1 VKHLIS
7 IADLSR
13 EEIIGLMDEADR
25 FREALDGR
33 EMKKLPTLRGRTVFT
48 LFYENS
54 TRTRSSFETAG
65 KWMSADVINV
75 SASSS
80 SVKKGESLKDTA
92 STLRAVGADA
102 IIMRHPSSGAPNL
115 LREWVPGA
123 SIINAGDGSHQHPT
137 QALLDTVTMRQRIG
151 DVAGKK
157 VLIVGDILHSRVA
170 RSNVDLLSTLGAE
183 VVLVAPP
190 TLLPTGVEHWP
201 CRVAYDFDAEL
212 ESAET
217 PSVVMMLR
225 VQAERMNGG
234 FFPSH
239 REYAA
244 LYGLSKDRAEKLDSG
259 TLIMHPGPMLRG
271 MEINFDVADRPNTVV
286 LDQVTN
292 GVYTRMAVL
301 FTLLAGSGDPVSLEE
316 GATK

>member
-1 VKHLIS
+1 MKHLID

-13 EEIIGLMDEADR
+13 DEIVGLMDEADR

-33 EMKKLPTLRGRTVFT
+33 EIKKLPTLRGRTVMT

-65 KWMSADVINV
+65 KWMSADVINI

-92 STLRAVGADA
+92 ATLASVGADA
-102 IIMRHPSSGAPNL
+102 IIMRHPASGAAQL
-115 LREWVPGA
+115 LRSWLPET
-123 SIINAGDGSHQHPT
+123 SIINAGDGQHQHPT
-137 QALLDTVTMRQRIG
+137 QALLDAVTMRQHIG
-151 DVAGKK
+151 DVAGKT

-170 RSNVDLLSTLGAE
+170 RSNVDLLHTLGAN

-190 TLLPTGVEHWP
+190 TLLPAGVEFWP
-201 CRVAYDFDAEL
+201 ARVAYDFDAEI
-212 ESAET
+212 ENAD
-217 PSVVMMLR
+217 VVMMLR
-225 VQAERMNGG
+225 VQAERMQGG

-244 LYGLSKDRAEKLDSG
+244 LYGLSKGRAERMKDSA
-259 TLIMHPGPMLRG
+259 LIMHPGPMLRG
-271 MEINFDVADRPNTVV
+271 MEINFDVADRDNAVV
-286 LDQVTN
+286 LGQVSN

-301 FTLLAGSGDPVSLEE
+301 FTLLAGSGERPATEE

>member
-1 VKHLIS
+1 MKHLID

-13 EEIIGLMDEADR
+13 GEILGLMDEADR
-25 FREALDGR
+25 FREALEGR
-33 EMKKLPTLRGRTVFT
+33 EIKKLPTLRGRTIFT

-92 STLRAVGADA
+92 ATLQAVGADA
-102 IIMRHPSSGAPNL
+102 IIMRHPASGAASL
-115 LREWVPGA
+115 LTQWLPET
-123 SIINAGDGSHQHPT
+123 SIINAGDGQHQHPT
-137 QALLDTVTMRQRIG
+137 QALLDAVTMREHIG

-170 RSNVDLLSTLGAE
+170 RSNVDLLSALGAE

-201 CRVAYDFDAEL
+201 ARVAFDFDAEL
-212 ESAET
+212 GDQ
-217 PSVVMMLR
+217 PDVVMMLR
-225 VQAERMNGG
+225 VQAERMHGG

-239 REYAA
+239 REYAS
-244 LYGLSKDRAEKLDSG
+244 LYGLSKDRADRLGDNA
-259 TLIMHPGPMLRG
+259 LIMHPGPMLRG
-271 MEINFDVADRPNTVV
+271 MEISFDVADRDNAVV
-286 LDQVTN
+286 LGQVSN

-301 FTLLAGSGDPVSLEE
+301 FTLLAGEE
-316 GATK
+316 TA

>member
-1 VKHLIS
+1 MKHLIS

-33 EMKKLPTLRGRTVFT
+33 EMKKLPTLRGRTIFT

-92 STLRAVGADA
+92 ATLKAVGADA

-123 SIINAGDGSHQHPT
+123 AIINAGDGSHQHPT
-137 QALLDTVTMRQRIG
+137 QALLDAVTMRQHIG

-190 TLLPTGVEHWP
+190 TLLPTGVENWP

-212 ESAET
+212 ASSDKPA
-217 PSVVMMLR
+217 VVMMLR

-239 REYAA
+239 REYAT
-244 LYGLSKDRAEKLDSG
+244 LYGLSQDRADKIGDD

-271 MEINFDVADRPNTVV
+271 MEINFNVADRDNTVV

-292 GVYTRMAVL
+292 GVYTRMAAL
-301 FTLLAGSGDPVSLEE
+301 FTLLASGDDALEGKE
-316 GATK
+316 

>member
-1 VKHLIS
+1 MKHLID

-13 EEIIGLMDEADR
+13 DEIVGLMDEADR

-33 EMKKLPTLRGRTVFT
+33 EIKKLPTLRGRTVMT

-65 KWMSADVINV
+65 KWMSADVINI

-92 STLRAVGADA
+92 ATLASVGADA
-102 IIMRHPSSGAPNL
+102 IIMRHPASGAAQL
-115 LREWVPGA
+115 LRTWLPET
-123 SIINAGDGSHQHPT
+123 SIINAGDGQHQHPT
-137 QALLDTVTMRQRIG
+137 QALLDAVTIRQHIG
-151 DVAGKK
+151 DVAGKT

-170 RSNVDLLSTLGAE
+170 RSNVDLLHTLGAN

-190 TLLPTGVEHWP
+190 TLLPTGVEFWP
-201 CRVAYDFDAEL
+201 ARVAYDFDAEI
-212 ESAET
+212 ENAD
-217 PSVVMMLR
+217 VVMMLR
-225 VQAERMNGG
+225 VQAERMQGG

-239 REYAA
+239 REYAT
-244 LYGLSKDRAEKLDSG
+244 LYGLSKARADRMKDSA
-259 TLIMHPGPMLRG
+259 LIMHPGPMLRG
-271 MEINFDVADRPNTVV
+271 MEINFDVADRDNAVV
-286 LDQVTN
+286 LGQVSN

-301 FTLLAGSGDPVSLEE
+301 FTLLAGSGDRPATEE

>member
-1 VKHLIS
+1 MKHLID

-13 EEIIGLMDEADR
+13 EEIVGLMDEADR

-33 EMKKLPTLRGRTVFT
+33 EIKKLPTLRGRTVMT

-65 KWMSADVINV
+65 KWMSADVINL

-92 STLRAVGADA
+92 ATLEAIGADA
-102 IIMRHPSSGAPNL
+102 IIMRHPASGASQL
-115 LREWVPGA
+115 LRTWLPET
-123 SIINAGDGSHQHPT
+123 SIINAGDGQHQHPT
-137 QALLDTVTMRQRIG
+137 QALLDAVTMRQHIG
-151 DVAGKK
+151 DVAGKT

-170 RSNVDLLSTLGAE
+170 RSNVDLLHTLGAQ

-190 TLLPTGVEHWP
+190 TLLPTGVQYWP
-201 CRVAYDFDAEL
+201 ARVSHDFDAEV
-212 ESAET
+212 EQAD
-217 PSVVMMLR
+217 VVMMLR
-225 VQAERMNGG
+225 VQAERMHGG

-239 REYAA
+239 REYAT
-244 LYGLSKDRAEKLDSG
+244 LYGLSKDRANRMKDSA
-259 TLIMHPGPMLRG
+259 LIMHPGPMLRG
-271 MEINFDVADRPNTVV
+271 MEINFDVADRDNAVV
-286 LDQVTN
+286 LGQVSN

-301 FTLLAGSGDPVSLEE
+301 FTLLASSGEQGGNEE
-316 GATK
+316 GASK

>member
-1 VKHLIS
+1 MKHLID

-13 EEIIGLMDEADR
+13 EEIIELMDEADR

-33 EMKKLPTLRGRTVFT
+33 EIKKLPTLRGRTVMT

-65 KWMSADVINV
+65 KWMSADVINL

-92 STLRAVGADA
+92 ATLEAVGADA
-102 IIMRHPSSGAPNL
+102 IIMRHPASGAAQLLTKWLPNT
-115 LREWVPGA
+115 
-123 SIINAGDGSHQHPT
+123 SIVNAGDGQHQHPT
-137 QALLDTVTMRQRIG
+137 QALLDAVTMRQHIG
-151 DVAGKK
+151 DVAGKR

-170 RSNVDLLSTLGAE
+170 RSNVDLLRILGAE

-190 TLLPTGVEHWP
+190 TLLPAGVEFWP
-201 CRVAYDFDAEL
+201 ARVSYDFDAEI
-212 ESAET
+212 EQAD
-217 PSVVMMLR
+217 VVMMLR

-239 REYAA
+239 REYAT
-244 LYGLSKDRAEKLDSG
+244 LYGLSVDRANRMKDSA
-259 TLIMHPGPMLRG
+259 LIMHPGPMLRG
-271 MEINFDVADRPNTVV
+271 MEINYEVADRDNAVV
-286 LDQVTN
+286 LGQVSN

-301 FTLLAGSGDPVSLEE
+301 FTLLAGTGDEE
-316 GATK
+316 GAVK

>member
-1 VKHLIS
+1 MKHLID

-13 EEIIGLMDEADR
+13 GEIVGLMDEADR

-33 EMKKLPTLRGRTVFT
+33 EIKKLPTLRGRTVMT

-65 KWMSADVINV
+65 KWMSADVINI

-92 STLRAVGADA
+92 ATLASVGADA
-102 IIMRHPSSGAPNL
+102 IIMRHPASGAAQL
-115 LREWVPGA
+115 LRTWLPET
-123 SIINAGDGSHQHPT
+123 SIINAGDGQHQHPT
-137 QALLDTVTMRQRIG
+137 QALLDAVTMRQHIG
-151 DVAGKK
+151 DVAGKT

-170 RSNVDLLSTLGAE
+170 RSNVDLLHTLGAN

-190 TLLPTGVEHWP
+190 TLLPTGVEFWP
-201 CRVAYDFDAEL
+201 ARVAYDFDAEI
-212 ESAET
+212 ENAD
-217 PSVVMMLR
+217 VVMMLR
-225 VQAERMNGG
+225 VQAERMQGG

-239 REYAA
+239 REYAT
-244 LYGLSKDRAEKLDSG
+244 LYGLSKARADRMKDSA
-259 TLIMHPGPMLRG
+259 LIMHPGPMLRG
-271 MEINFDVADRPNTVV
+271 MEINFDVADRDNAVV
-286 LDQVTN
+286 LGQVSN

-301 FTLLAGSGDPVSLEE
+301 FTLLAGSGDRPANEE

>member
-1 VKHLIS
+1 MKHLID

-13 EEIIGLMDEADR
+13 DEIVGLMDEADR

-33 EMKKLPTLRGRTVFT
+33 EIKKLPTLRGRTVMT

-65 KWMSADVINV
+65 KWMSADVINI

-92 STLRAVGADA
+92 ATLASVGADA
-102 IIMRHPSSGAPNL
+102 IIMRHPASGAAQL
-115 LREWVPGA
+115 LRRWQPET
-123 SIINAGDGSHQHPT
+123 SIINAGDGQHQHPT
-137 QALLDTVTMRQRIG
+137 QALLDAVTMRQHIG
-151 DVAGKK
+151 DVAGKT

-170 RSNVDLLSTLGAE
+170 RSNVDLLHTLGAN

-190 TLLPTGVEHWP
+190 TLLPTGVEFWP
-201 CRVAYDFDAEL
+201 ARVAYDFDAEI
-212 ESAET
+212 ENAD
-217 PSVVMMLR
+217 VVMMLR
-225 VQAERMNGG
+225 VQAERMQGG

-239 REYAA
+239 REYAT
-244 LYGLSKDRAEKLDSG
+244 LYGLSKARADRMKDSA
-259 TLIMHPGPMLRG
+259 LIMHPGPMLRG
-271 MEINFDVADRPNTVV
+271 MEINFDVADRDNAVV
-286 LDQVTN
+286 LGQVSN

-301 FTLLAGSGDPVSLEE
+301 FTLLAGSDERPATEE

>member
-1 VKHLIS
+1 MKHLID
-7 IADLSR
+7 IADLTR
-13 EEIIGLMDEADR
+13 DEIVGLMDAADR

-33 EMKKLPTLRGRTVFT
+33 EIKKLPTLRGRTVMT

-65 KWMSADVINV
+65 KWMSADVINI

-92 STLRAVGADA
+92 ATLASVGADA
-102 IIMRHPSSGAPNL
+102 IIMRHPASGAAQL
-115 LREWVPGA
+115 LRTWLPET
-123 SIINAGDGSHQHPT
+123 SIINAGDGQHQHPT
-137 QALLDTVTMRQRIG
+137 QALLDAVTIRQHIG
-151 DVAGKK
+151 DVAGKT

-170 RSNVDLLSTLGAE
+170 RSNVDLLHTLGAN

-190 TLLPTGVEHWP
+190 TLLPTGVEFWP
-201 CRVAYDFDAEL
+201 ARVAYDFDAEI
-212 ESAET
+212 ENAD
-217 PSVVMMLR
+217 VVMMLR
-225 VQAERMNGG
+225 VQAERMQGG

-239 REYAA
+239 REYAT
-244 LYGLSKDRAEKLDSG
+244 LYGLSKARADRMKDSA
-259 TLIMHPGPMLRG
+259 LIMHPGPMLRG
-271 MEINFDVADRPNTVV
+271 MEINFDVADRDNAVV
-286 LDQVTN
+286 LGQVSN

-301 FTLLAGSGDPVSLEE
+301 FTLLAGSDERPATEE

>member
-1 VKHLIS
+1 MKHLID

-13 EEIIGLMDEADR
+13 EEIVGLMDEADR

-33 EMKKLPTLRGRTVFT
+33 EIKKLPTLRGRTVMT

-65 KWMSADVINV
+65 KWMSADVINL

-92 STLRAVGADA
+92 ATLEAIGADA
-102 IIMRHPSSGAPNL
+102 IIMRHPASGASQL
-115 LREWVPGA
+115 LRTWLPET
-123 SIINAGDGSHQHPT
+123 SIINAGDGQHQHPT
-137 QALLDTVTMRQRIG
+137 QALLDAVTMRQHIG
-151 DVAGKK
+151 DVAGKT

-170 RSNVDLLSTLGAE
+170 RSNVDLLHTLGAE

-190 TLLPTGVEHWP
+190 TLLPTGVQYWP
-201 CRVAYDFDAEL
+201 ARVSHDFDAEV
-212 ESAET
+212 EQAD
-217 PSVVMMLR
+217 VVMMLR
-225 VQAERMNGG
+225 VQAERMHGG

-239 REYAA
+239 REYAT
-244 LYGLSKDRAEKLDSG
+244 LYGLSKDRANRMKDSA
-259 TLIMHPGPMLRG
+259 LIMHPGPMLRG
-271 MEINFDVADRPNTVV
+271 MEINFDVADRDNTVV
-286 LDQVTN
+286 LGQVSN

-301 FTLLAGSGDPVSLEE
+301 FTLLASSGEQGGNEE

>member
-1 VKHLIS
+1 MKHLID
-7 IADLSR
+7 IADLSCD
-13 EEIIGLMDEADR
+13 EIVGLMDEADR

-33 EMKKLPTLRGRTVFT
+33 EIKKLPTLRGRTVMT

-65 KWMSADVINV
+65 KWMSADVINI

-92 STLRAVGADA
+92 ATLASVGADA
-102 IIMRHPSSGAPNL
+102 IIMRHPASGAAQL
-115 LREWVPGA
+115 LRTWLPET
-123 SIINAGDGSHQHPT
+123 SIINAGDGQHQHPT
-137 QALLDTVTMRQRIG
+137 QALLDAVTMRQHIG
-151 DVAGKK
+151 DVAGKT

-170 RSNVDLLSTLGAE
+170 RSNVDLLHTLGAN

-190 TLLPTGVEHWP
+190 TLLPTGVEFWP
-201 CRVAYDFDAEL
+201 ARVAYDFDAEI
-212 ESAET
+212 ENAD
-217 PSVVMMLR
+217 VVMMLR
-225 VQAERMNGG
+225 VQAERMQGG

-239 REYAA
+239 REYAT
-244 LYGLSKDRAEKLDSG
+244 LYGLSKARADRMNDSA
-259 TLIMHPGPMLRG
+259 LIMHPGPMLRG
-271 MEINFDVADRPNTVV
+271 MEINFDVADRDNAVV
-286 LDQVTN
+286 LGQVSN

-301 FTLLAGSGDPVSLEE
+301 FTLLAGSGDRPATEE

>member
-1 VKHLIS
+1 MKHLID

-13 EEIIGLMDEADR
+13 EEIVGLMDEADR

-33 EMKKLPTLRGRTVFT
+33 EIKKLPTLRGRTVMT

-65 KWMSADVINV
+65 KWMSADVINL

-92 STLRAVGADA
+92 ATLEAVGADA
-102 IIMRHPSSGAPNL
+102 IIMRHPASGAAQL
-115 LREWVPGA
+115 LRKWLPET
-123 SIINAGDGSHQHPT
+123 SIINAGDGQHQHPT
-137 QALLDTVTMRQRIG
+137 QALLDAVTMRQHIG
-151 DVAGKK
+151 DVTGKR

-170 RSNVDLLSTLGAE
+170 RSNVDLLNTLGAE

-190 TLLPTGVEHWP
+190 TLLPTGVEYWP
-201 CRVAYDFDAEL
+201 ARVAYDFDAEI
-212 ESAET
+212 EAAD
-217 PSVVMMLR
+217 VVMMLR

-239 REYAA
+239 REYAT
-244 LYGLSKDRAEKLDSG
+244 LYGLSVERADRMKSDALV
-259 TLIMHPGPMLRG
+259 MHPGPMLRG
-271 MEINFDVADRPNTVV
+271 MEINFDVADRDNTVV
-286 LDQVTN
+286 LGQVSN

-301 FTLLAGSGDPVSLEE
+301 FTLLAGAGDEE
-316 GATK
+316 GAIK

>member
-1 VKHLIS
+1 MKHLID

-13 EEIIGLMDEADR
+13 GEIVGLMDEADR

-33 EMKKLPTLRGRTVFT
+33 EIKKLPTLRGRTVMT

-65 KWMSADVINV
+65 KWMSADVINI

-92 STLRAVGADA
+92 ATLASVGADA
-102 IIMRHPSSGAPNL
+102 IIMRHPASGAAQL
-115 LREWVPGA
+115 LRTWLPET
-123 SIINAGDGSHQHPT
+123 SIINAGDGQHQHPT
-137 QALLDTVTMRQRIG
+137 QALLDAVTMRQHIG
-151 DVAGKK
+151 DVAGKT

-170 RSNVDLLSTLGAE
+170 RSNVDLLHTLGAN

-190 TLLPTGVEHWP
+190 TLLPTGVEFWP
-201 CRVAYDFDAEL
+201 ARVAYDFDAEI
-212 ESAET
+212 ENAD
-217 PSVVMMLR
+217 VVMMLR
-225 VQAERMNGG
+225 VQAERMQGG

-239 REYAA
+239 REYAT
-244 LYGLSKDRAEKLDSG
+244 LYGLSKARADRMKDSA
-259 TLIMHPGPMLRG
+259 LIMHPGPMLRG
-271 MEINFDVADRPNTVV
+271 MEINFDVADRDNAVV
-286 LDQVTN
+286 LGQVSN

-301 FTLLAGSGDPVSLEE
+301 FTLLAGSGERPATEE

>member
-1 VKHLIS
+1 MKHLID

-13 EEIIGLMDEADR
+13 EEIVGLMDEADR

-33 EMKKLPTLRGRTVFT
+33 EIKKLPTLRGRTVMT

-65 KWMSADVINV
+65 KWMSADVINL

-92 STLRAVGADA
+92 ATLEAIGTDA
-102 IIMRHPSSGAPNL
+102 IIMRHPASGASQL
-115 LREWVPGA
+115 LRKWLSET
-123 SIINAGDGSHQHPT
+123 SIINAGDGQHQHPT
-137 QALLDTVTMRQRIG
+137 QALLDAVTMRQHIG
-151 DVAGKK
+151 DVAGKT

-170 RSNVDLLSTLGAE
+170 RSNVDLLHTLGAE

-190 TLLPTGVEHWP
+190 TLLPTGVQYWP
-201 CRVAYDFDAEL
+201 ARVSHDFDAEV
-212 ESAET
+212 EQAD
-217 PSVVMMLR
+217 VVMMLR
-225 VQAERMNGG
+225 VQAERMHGG

-239 REYAA
+239 REYAT
-244 LYGLSKDRAEKLDSG
+244 LYGLSKDRANRMKDSA
-259 TLIMHPGPMLRG
+259 LIMHPGPMLRG
-271 MEINFDVADRPNTVV
+271 MEINFDVADRDNAVV
-286 LDQVTN
+286 LGQVSN

-301 FTLLAGSGDPVSLEE
+301 FTLLASSDERGSAEE
-316 GATK
+316 GAIK

>member
-1 VKHLIS
+1 MKHLIS
-7 IADLSR
+7 IAELSR

-33 EMKKLPTLRGRTVFT
+33 EMKKLPTLRGRTIFT

-137 QALLDTVTMRQRIG
+137 QALLDAVTMRQHIG
-151 DVAGKK
+151 DIAGKK

-170 RSNVDLLSTLGAE
+170 RSNVDLLTTLGAD
-183 VVLVAPP
+183 VVLAAPP

-201 CRVAYDFDAEL
+201 CRVGYDLDAEIAGG
-212 ESAET
+212 AEGT
-217 PSVVMMLR
+217 APSVVMMLR

-239 REYAA
+239 REYAT
-244 LYGLSKDRAEKLDSG
+244 LYGLSKDRANALPAN

-271 MEINFDVADRPNTVV
+271 MEINFDVADRDNTVV
-286 LDQVTN
+286 LDQVSN

-301 FTLLAGSGDPVSLEE
+301 FTLLASGADALEGKE
-316 GATK
+316 

>member
-1 VKHLIS
+1 MKHLID

-13 EEIIGLMDEADR
+13 DEIVGLMDEADR

-33 EMKKLPTLRGRTVFT
+33 EIKKLPTLRGRTVMT

-65 KWMSADVINV
+65 KWMSADVINI

-92 STLRAVGADA
+92 ATLASVGADA
-102 IIMRHPSSGAPNL
+102 IIMRHPASGAAQL
-115 LREWVPGA
+115 LRTWLPET
-123 SIINAGDGSHQHPT
+123 SIVNAGDGQHQHPT
-137 QALLDTVTMRQRIG
+137 QALLDAVTMRQHIG
-151 DVAGKK
+151 DVAGKT

-170 RSNVDLLSTLGAE
+170 RSNVDLLHTLGAN

-190 TLLPTGVEHWP
+190 TLLPTGVEFWP
-201 CRVAYDFDAEL
+201 ARVAYDFDAEI
-212 ESAET
+212 ENAD
-217 PSVVMMLR
+217 VVMMLR
-225 VQAERMNGG
+225 VQAERMQGG

-239 REYAA
+239 REYAT
-244 LYGLSKDRAEKLDSG
+244 LYGLSKARADRMKDSA
-259 TLIMHPGPMLRG
+259 LIMHPGPMLRG
-271 MEINFDVADRPNTVV
+271 MEINFDVADRDNAVV
-286 LDQVTN
+286 LGQVSN

-301 FTLLAGSGDPVSLEE
+301 FTLLAGSGDRPANEE

>member
-1 VKHLIS
+1 MKHLID

-13 EEIIGLMDEADR
+13 DEIVGLMDEADR

-33 EMKKLPTLRGRTVFT
+33 EIKKLPTLRGRTVMT

-65 KWMSADVINV
+65 KWMSADVINI

-92 STLRAVGADA
+92 ATLASVGADA
-102 IIMRHPSSGAPNL
+102 IIMRHPASGAAQL
-115 LREWVPGA
+115 LRTWLPET
-123 SIINAGDGSHQHPT
+123 SIINAGDGQHQHPT
-137 QALLDTVTMRQRIG
+137 QALLDAVTMRQHIG
-151 DVAGKK
+151 DVAGKT

-170 RSNVDLLSTLGAE
+170 RSNVDLLHTLGAN

-190 TLLPTGVEHWP
+190 TLLPTGVEFWP
-201 CRVAYDFDAEL
+201 ARVAYDFDAEI
-212 ESAET
+212 ENAD
-217 PSVVMMLR
+217 VVMMLR
-225 VQAERMNGG
+225 VQAERMQGG

-239 REYAA
+239 REYAT
-244 LYGLSKDRAEKLDSG
+244 LYGLSKPRADRMKDSA
-259 TLIMHPGPMLRG
+259 LIMHPGPMLRG
-271 MEINFDVADRPNTVV
+271 MEINFDVADRDNAVV
-286 LDQVTN
+286 LGQVSN

-301 FTLLAGSGDPVSLEE
+301 FTLLAGSGDRPATEE

>member
-1 VKHLIS
+1 MKHLID

-13 EEIIGLMDEADR
+13 DEIVGLMDEADR

-33 EMKKLPTLRGRTVFT
+33 EIKKLPTLRGRTVMT

-65 KWMSADVINV
+65 KWMSADVINI

-92 STLRAVGADA
+92 ATLASVGADA
-102 IIMRHPSSGAPNL
+102 IIMRHPASGAAQL
-115 LREWVPGA
+115 LRRWLPET
-123 SIINAGDGSHQHPT
+123 SIINAGDGQHQHPT
-137 QALLDTVTMRQRIG
+137 QALLDAVTMRQHIG
-151 DVAGKK
+151 DVAGKT

-170 RSNVDLLSTLGAE
+170 RSNVDLLHTLGAN
-183 VVLVAPP
+183 VALVAPP
-190 TLLPTGVEHWP
+190 TLLPTGVEFWP
-201 CRVAYDFDAEL
+201 ARVAYDFDAEI
-212 ESAET
+212 ENAD
-217 PSVVMMLR
+217 VVMMLR
-225 VQAERMNGG
+225 VQAERMQGG

-239 REYAA
+239 REYAT
-244 LYGLSKDRAEKLDSG
+244 LYGLSKARADRMKDSA
-259 TLIMHPGPMLRG
+259 LIMHPGPMLRG
-271 MEINFDVADRPNTVV
+271 MEINFDVADRDNAVV
-286 LDQVTN
+286 LGQVSN

-301 FTLLAGSGDPVSLEE
+301 FTLLAGSDERPATEE